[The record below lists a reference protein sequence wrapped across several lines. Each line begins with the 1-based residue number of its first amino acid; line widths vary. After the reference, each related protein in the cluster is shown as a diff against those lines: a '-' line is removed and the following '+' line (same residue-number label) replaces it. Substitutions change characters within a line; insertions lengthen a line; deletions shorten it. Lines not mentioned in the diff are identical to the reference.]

1 VKIEIVHTDLN
12 PCGGAEQVA
21 ISTMEALS
29 LLGEEFEITTSR
41 SISFPRLEKAFGV
54 QRIGRIL
61 PHISRINI
69 TNLPRLNPEKDSTP
83 RFTINT
89 HGDVLPFY
97 ELSFSPHTALTYCHF
112 PIILQMTDDYG
123 ISYLKYLCKYGVLS
137 ESTVETPSA
146 CESAL
151 KQIREQYRL
160 MLDNTLVITN
170 SEFSRRK
177 IRDSVAID
185 PTVLLPPVNVEEF
198 HTVAFSRMREDYI
211 LVISRINRSKRIENA
226 ILLAKILKAS
236 NIGKGMVIVGNL
248 SEDDRDYYTEIFKM
262 IKENDLADY
271 VSISTSVEITGLK
284 KIMQKSCVYFHPLPD
299 EPFGISIAEAMS
311 AGLIPI
317 VPSTGGFTEFVP
329 EKYRYRDLVQAA
341 TLVSK
346 ALLASEDERIAVSDL
361 VKHLSIANYI
371 HGFQQLFE
379 NGVYSSP
386 LLLNANSKRNLQMS
400 ESVGH

>member
-1 VKIEIVHTDLN
+1 VKIEIVHMDLN

-54 QRIGRIL
+54 PRIRRIL

-69 TNLPRLNPEKDSTP
+69 TGLPRLNPKNDSAP
-83 RFTINT
+83 RFVINT

-97 ELSFSPHTALTYCHF
+97 DPSSSPQTALTYCHF
-112 PIILQMTDDYG
+112 PIISQMTDDEG
-123 ISYLKYLCKYGVLS
+123 ICYLKNLCKYGVLS
-137 ESTVETPSA
+137 ESTIQNRSA
-146 CESAL
+146 CEL
-151 KQIREQYRL
+151 VLTQIREQYRL
-160 MLDNTLVITN
+160 MLDNTLVVTN
-170 SEFSRRK
+170 SEFSKKK
-177 IRDSVAID
+177 IRDFAMID
-185 PTVLLPPVNVEEF
+185 PRVLLPPVNVDEF
-198 HTVAFSRMREDYI
+198 RMLVFSRMRKEYV
-211 LVISRINRSKRIENA
+211 LVISRINRSKKIENA

-236 NIGKGMVIVGNL
+236 NIGKGMIIVGNL
-248 SEDDRDYYTEIFKM
+248 SEDDRDYYVQILKM

-271 VSISTSVEITGLK
+271 VSIHTSVEIAGLK
-284 KIMQKSCVYFHPLPD
+284 KIMQESSVYFHPLPE

-329 EKYRYRDLVQAA
+329 EKYRYRDLIQAA
-341 TLVSK
+341 ELVSK
-346 ALLASEDERIAVSDL
+346 ALLSYHDERLYIRNL

-371 HGFQQLFE
+371 HSFQQMFK
-379 NGVYSSP
+379 NMVYSTP
-386 LLLNANSKRNLQMS
+386 MLLNANPQKEFANVR
-400 ESVGH
+400 EF